1 MHTPDE
7 QRFEKQPRL
16 PSVCALE
23 RVDGPEE
30 QPHLD
35 ALDSASMPDE
45 IVVAL
50 DERLGDVF
58 AMVLLDGLL

>member
-50 DERLGDVF
+50 DERL
-58 AMVLLDGLL
+58 